1 MKFRSPMNEI
11 LQDCRDLPAKSY
23 EPGEVLIEEGATGAK
38 LLILESGEVEIV
50 KRDIRIN
57 VVNTPGSFFG
67 EVSLLL
73 GKPTMATVRSL
84 EPTTVLEVEDGLKFL
99 QANPIASVELSRL
112 LAKRLDGVTNYLVD
126 LKQQFSDEES
136 HLGMVD
142 EVLESLL
149 NSPKE

>member
-1 MKFRSPMNEI
+1 MPPTNKILEACTHLPSRSYAVG
-11 LQDCRDLPAKSY
+11 D
-23 EPGEVLIEEGATGAK
+23 VLIEEGAK
-38 LLILESGEVEIV
+38 DCNLMILEFGQVEIV

-57 VVNTPGSFFG
+57 TVVTPGAMFG

-73 GKPTMATVRSL
+73 GKPTMAAVRAL
-84 EPTTVLEVEDGLKFL
+84 EPTTVRTVPDGLNFL
-99 QANPIASVELSRL
+99 AQNPGASLELARL

-126 LKQQFSDEES
+126 LKQQFSDQDN

-149 NSPKE
+149 NSPR